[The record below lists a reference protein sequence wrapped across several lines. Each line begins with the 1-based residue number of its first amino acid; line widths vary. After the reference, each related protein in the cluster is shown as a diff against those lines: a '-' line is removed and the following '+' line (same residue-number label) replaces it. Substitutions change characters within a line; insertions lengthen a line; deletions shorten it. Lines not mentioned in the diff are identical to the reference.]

1 MSEDKTSIVSKV
13 KTGLNSFKDLKLPI
27 AEQSIAGFV
36 AVHKKMI
43 NIRDVYDE
51 KELKAYS
58 PQLNFLKQVDV
69 KTGYRTKQMLAAPVI
84 DAQTKE
90 LIGVMQIINS
100 KSGQPFPALMEEG
113 ATHVAET
120 LAIAFRQRQKPVA
133 GVKGKYDHLVSN
145 AVISAEE
152 LELATRSA
160 RRKNLDVETVL
171 IDEVVEEGAVARS
184 KSDAPEI
191 DGQVFIDNAT
201 HLKVG
206 DFVDV
211 ELEEADDYDLWGRL
225 V

>member
-1 MSEDKTSIVSKV
+1 
-13 KTGLNSFKDLKLPI
+13 
-27 AEQSIAGFV
+27 
-36 AVHKKMI
+36 MI

-69 KTGYRTKQMLAAPVI
+69 KTGYRTKQMLVAPVV
-84 DAQTKE
+84 DAQNKE
-90 LIGVMQIINS
+90 LIGVMQLINS
-100 KSGQPFPALMEEG
+100 KSGQPFPLVMEEG

-120 LAIAFRQRQKPVA
+120 LAIAARQRQKPVA

-171 IDEVVEEGAVARS
+171 IDEFQVKLGAIGEALAAYFDVPYEPHKADRVKPMDLMKKHEPRIRRKQPVGADRRNEGRHIH
-184 KSDAPEI
+184 I
-191 DGQVFIDNAT
+191 DD
-201 HLKVG
+201 
-206 DFVDV
+206 
-211 ELEEADDYDLWGRL
+211 RP
-225 V
+225 